1 MIVCVCNAI
10 REEDLRAEVRKG
22 ATTPARAY
30 AQLGCKTKCGSCLPF
45 ACKII
50 AEERAELDSA
60 PEAAQA
66 A

>member
-30 AQLGCKTKCGSCLPF
+30 AKCGSCLPF